1 MAEWVGEAASESAAT
16 ETAAKRAHDPAE
28 PVIGVFKGISGKR
41 VARSRTAAP
50 VQTTVRIRFGGCSG
64 PSPVWLDMAGSGPG
78 RRSADAE
85 GDVSVTT
92 RPDAGMAA

>member
-64 PSPVWLDMAGSGPG
+64 PSSARLDKAGSGPAQ
-78 RRSADAE
+78 RSAD
-85 GDVSVTT
+85 VSASASVKP
-92 RPDAGMAA
+92 RSVDSGAA

>member
-1 MAEWVGEAASESAAT
+1 MQHLHLCVGQGAIEDGQTT

-50 VQTTVRIRFGGCSG
+50 VQTTVRIRLGG
-64 PSPVWLDMAGSGPG
+64 
-78 RRSADAE
+78 
-85 GDVSVTT
+85 
-92 RPDAGMAA
+92 